1 MNKSQ
6 RFKNEKYLFRAGFG
20 LVEAVIGI
28 ALISVFLVGITA
40 VARFSSRLV
49 FSAESELQAT
59 FLLEEGVDAVKGLR
73 DASWTSNIAPLFID
87 TDYWLQFG
95 GNAWAL
101 TPSVKPFIDGR
112 FDRRVKVFT
121 VLRDS
126 SDDIVVSGG
135 TADPNTKKITVSVSW
150 FDRGATTTETA
161 STYISNLF
169 SN

>member
-1 MNKSQ
+1 MSKFQ
-6 RFKNEKYLFRAGFG
+6 RFKDKKHLFRAGFG

-28 ALISVFLVGITA
+28 ALIIVFLVGITA

-49 FSAESELQAT
+49 FSAELQMQAV

-73 DASWTSNIAPLFID
+73 DTSWTSNVAPLFVD

-95 GNAWAL
+95 GSAWAL
-101 TPSVKPFIDGR
+101 TSSAQPFIDGR

-135 TADPNTKKITVSVSW
+135 TADPNSKKITVSVSW